1 MTTARRVDILNFN
14 FFDWSGERVFT
25 GGAER
30 YVYDLALLCRRLGL
44 RARFIQN
51 GNVAFER
58 TFNGIDV
65 LGVPAAKSMDFP
77 AMSRAFAELTRDAA
91 LIIASPLEL
100 ACRLDLSP
108 PVIGINH
115 GIHWDSPSNRR
126 STFSLARFSSIFEA
140 LDVVTR
146 CVCVDTNFGNWL
158 QSIDGRTVPLLEYI
172 PNYVDTQHFH
182 PEKKRFDLKR
192 LNVLFP
198 RRLCEER
205 GFRDVLE
212 AFDSLLPRH
221 REIALHLCGSGLPV
235 DEQLAREFLARHPG
249 RVHWSELAMEE
260 MPKAYVESHVVLV
273 PSTYSE
279 GASLACIEA
288 MACNNAVIAS
298 TVGGLPNLI
307 IDGYNGL
314 LIRPG
319 VRSLTVAVEHLLA
332 DRALLATLARNA
344 LGVSAS
350 LSRVQW
356 ETRWSEVLS
365 TCLPLQLKT
374 TPAAV
379 GDGVA
384 KATTRRT
391 VARSATQDR
400 FSAAQGSDAEPAQ
413 RARRWMHE
421 ALRKHDLA
429 ALEHA
434 QLVADRDRFSA
445 LHAAAVAA
453 QAAVAIARDQAL
465 AQIATAHLERARLD
479 AALGAALLERD
490 AANTARTTLATER
503 DTAQLERDHALAE
516 RDAEIAGR
524 QAALAERA
532 DALATRDGAIAE
544 RDAALAERD
553 AAGALRNRSISE
565 RDAAEVSRQHMAV
578 ERDRAAQERDSVGR
592 ERDAAQVELATLSE
606 ALRATQEAK
615 NWVEQ
620 QHYWASSEL
629 KSIKTSTGWHLLQ
642 VLYKI
647 RFALFPRGSRREAL
661 AKGTMHAQRQWR
673 HAWRRRPRAPR
684 LAPATTH
691 TVPADPGT
699 LTGPSQAP
707 VASRPLPAPTP
718 YAVVCLPLIDWHFRF
733 QRPQQVARR
742 FARNQ
747 HPVYFARLKFGT
759 TLAATHLEPGIEGLE
774 LPGLADLNP
783 YQSSLEPAQAERMAD
798 ALLAHLEHRQTEH
811 FVCIVELPFWTPLAQ
826 ILQRR
831 SGCDIVYDCM
841 DHHAGFSTNGAQMVA
856 EEERLLACADLVIT
870 SSTALHDQVT
880 PRARAVA
887 LVHNAADYE
896 HFVTTATGEHNPV
909 ERLVIGYYG
918 AIADWFDSDLVAAIA
933 RLRPGWRFVLVGST
947 FSADTEPLTA
957 SANIE
962 LTGEKPYAELPRIM
976 GPWDCCLIPFKRTP
990 LTEATNPVKVY
1001 EMLAAGK
1008 PIVAV
1013 GLPEL
1018 EPIASRGLVAISERA
1033 QDFVTA
1039 IERMV
1044 LGDTPQRQATRRAY
1058 ARENDWESRQQQFA
1072 AAIATIRP
1080 LVSVIVVTYNN
1091 LAFNRQCLAS
1101 VLEDTDYPAIEVI
1114 VVDNASAD
1122 GTAAFLRELAAR
1134 EPRVRIVLNADNR
1147 GFSAANNQGA
1157 ELARGRYLCFL
1168 NNDTVVHGAW
1178 LSTLIGHLR
1187 RHPGLGLVG
1196 PVTNAI
1202 GNAAKIPVGYSTPA
1216 DMPAWADP
1224 YCAAHAGELHEISML
1239 AFFCVAM
1246 PRYIWDRVGTLDERF
1261 GAGMFEDDDYNRR
1274 VRAAG
1279 FEVRLALDSF
1289 VHHWQKASFN
1299 LLGSEEYLRIYRENE
1314 TLYHAKWQP
1323 SASTQEPPPD
1333 ELTPLRQHAK
1343 RSKGTVIFAPSV
1355 GWAID
1360 LVQRPH
1366 HLARVLARDGYT
1378 VVFDCSNDVNDFKV
1392 LKGVERG
1399 LFLYSG
1405 DAAKLTSL
1413 PNALLWTFTYN
1424 YDFRNHFPPAT
1435 PVVYDW
1441 IDDLSVFPYDQACL
1455 STTHERALRE
1465 ATMVTCVARR
1475 LHAAAVQIRTDAIYL
1490 PNAVEEGRFDREPQ
1504 PNIARSD
1511 PALQTVL
1518 ESGKPI
1524 AGYYGAFAEW
1534 FDYDLLLRTAELR
1547 PEWSFLLIGPDL
1559 DGSLNRAALDR
1570 IPNICWL
1577 GPRDYLLL
1585 PGYLH
1590 LFDVATIPFRINSIT
1605 TATSPLKLYEY
1616 FAAGKPIV
1624 STPMPECTTFP
1635 EVHVAATAEAFAAA
1649 LDSARASAKDPEV
1662 RRQLVALAAQNT
1674 WAGRAR
1680 TVLRALHACGSLGSG
1695 PSAMDQRT
1703 TMERFRDRESS
1714 ANRQFFRALAAHL
1727 GPLADD
1733 PALAEIFTYAIAA
1746 NDRGREE
1753 AHKIAALT
1761 PLASKRTLDV
1771 DCTYGGLLV
1780 ALARLGAVPEGIDSN
1795 PGLLKLARQNFND
1808 AGYDFLLYEL
1818 DVAGAGDIAKLS
1830 RRYDVITCNACLERA
1845 PDAATAIRRI
1855 AMMLKDDGIAVCD
1868 LPNRDA
1874 VARVLAAGP
1883 QRLFG
1888 LAPLDGKD
1896 LLAPAAAGASE
1907 ADPTWRYF
1915 PSLGEYEA
1923 MFAAAGL
1930 DMALAPGAS
1939 SEDMQSAADEGLAA
1953 LRQSLSARLRE
1964 LPEAMRSRARTLVN
1978 EYLAEADA
1986 TSRRGG
1992 EAGRAFGAR
2001 YQSPYLRVVAR
2012 PRADARHT
2020 ATTFVHSPEP
2030 AVASVASAA
2039 TAQSQVTTPGTSPR
2053 DDLTPVQQSL
2063 MARFRHLE
2071 TPANR
2076 NFFRALCVH
2085 SAGSANDPCLPMY
2098 FEFAISANDRGRV
2111 AADIIERLVPLAGK
2125 RALDIGCAYG
2135 GFLVALS
2142 ERGAEP
2148 VGVDIDP
2155 QLLRLGDHNFR
2166 DIGRTLPTYCKDVTN
2181 SEDIAPFLDRF
2192 DIITCNDVI
2201 EHVTNP
2207 AATIQHVAAMLRED
2221 GLAYFEIPNRDA
2233 WAAVASDG
2241 HYQLFGIT
2249 QLGYDDASAYFAA
2262 HAPGVPYGVGHYL
2275 SLAEYQTLFEAAGL
2289 EPSLLNAAGDGGSVA
2304 DTEAGLAGLRT
2315 SLASRLESVPP
2326 DVRAITLAAVERYL
2340 AEVAATPR
2348 RTEQEQRAFLLRYAT
2363 GFWRIAV
2370 RKSTQ
2375 HATTVRA
2382 NNGAR
2387 RQPGAAGAAAALP
2400 SLPAAL
2406 SGRRFVE
2413 GRCNVCG
2420 KATRFFYTAPAL
2432 YREELT
2438 CEHCRTTSRY
2448 RSIAR
2453 GLLAAIAQ
2461 HAGVEVSA
2469 LAELPARGVQQR
2481 LRLYDTQPPFYFEP
2495 CAYPLPELLRRCDWI
2510 DLTLSCFKPE
2520 ITPGAALGQGVTN
2533 QNLEALT
2540 FADGSFDIVVTSDV
2554 MEHVRLDDR
2563 AHREIARV
2571 LKPGGHYL
2579 FTVPHFRDRHDTL
2592 VRVRVADPEDS
2603 SRDEYLTEPEYHGDA
2618 NAGGTAGVLSYR
2630 SYGTV
2635 LDDELSAL
2643 GFDVSYTKADFPDVG
2658 ILNTELFHC
2667 SKR

>member
-1 MTTARRVDILNFN
+1 MSTARRVDILNFN
-14 FFDWSGERVFT
+14 FFDWSGERLFT

-30 YVYDLALLCRRLGL
+30 YVYDLALLCRKLGL
-44 RARFIQN
+44 RPRFIQN

-58 TFNGIDV
+58 TFSGIDV

-100 ACRLDLSP
+100 ACRLNLSP

-158 QSIDGRTVPLLEYI
+158 QSIDGRTLPLLEYI

-182 PEKKRFDLKR
+182 PEKKRFDQKR

-212 AFDSLLPRH
+212 AFDSLLTRH
-221 REIALHLCGSGLPV
+221 PEIALHLCGSGLPV
-235 DEQLAREFLARHPG
+235 DEQLARDFLARHPG
-249 RVHWSELAMEE
+249 RVHWSELPMEE
-260 MPKAYVESHVVLV
+260 MPQAYAESHVVLV

-319 VRSLTVAVEHLLA
+319 VRSLTVALERLVA
-332 DRALLATLARNA
+332 DRSLVATLARNA
-344 LGVSAS
+344 LGVSAA
-350 LSRVQW
+350 LSRAQW
-356 ETRWSEVLS
+356 ETRWSDVLS
-365 TCLPLQLKT
+365 TCLPMELK
-374 TPAAV
+374 AAPPTA
-379 GDGVA
+379 GDA
-384 KATTRRT
+384 ATKATTRRAG
-391 VARSATQDR
+391 ARAATRDR
-400 FSAAQGSDAEPAQ
+400 FAPAPGSDDEPTR
-413 RARRWMHE
+413 RARHWMHE
-421 ALRKHDLA
+421 ALRKHDRA
-429 ALEHA
+429 ALEHS
-434 QLVADRDRFSA
+434 QLAADRDSIAA

-453 QAAVAIARDQAL
+453 HAAATIEHDQAL
-465 AQIATAHLERARLD
+465 AQLAAADVERGRLD
-479 AALGAALLERD
+479 AALGIALLERD
-490 AANTARTTLATER
+490 AASAARATLTTER
-503 DTAQLERDHALAE
+503 DAAQRERDHALAE
-516 RDAEIAGR
+516 RDAETVAR
-524 QAALAERA
+524 EAALAERA
-532 DALATRDGAIAE
+532 DALATRDVAAAERDVAMTKRDVAMTE
-544 RDAALAERD
+544 RDAALAQRDRSLGERD
-553 AAGALRNRSISE
+553 AA
-565 RDAAEVSRQHMAV
+565 DVSRQQMTL
-578 ERDRAAQERDSVGR
+578 ERDRAALERDSVR
-592 ERDAAQVELATLSE
+592 QELDAAQAELATLNES
-606 ALRATQEAK
+606 LRATQEAK

-661 AKGTMHAQRQWR
+661 AKRTMHAQRQWR
-673 HAWRRRPRAPR
+673 RVWRQRPRAPR
-684 LAPATTH
+684 LAPSTTE
-691 TVPADPGT
+691 TPVPDPGT
-699 LTGPSQAP
+699 QADP
-707 VASRPLPAPTP
+707 PQVPLASRPLPAAAP
-718 YAVVCLPLIDWHFRF
+718 YAVVCLPLIEWRFRF
-733 QRPQQVARR
+733 QRPQQLARR
-742 FARNQ
+742 FARKQ
-747 HPVYFARLKFGT
+747 HPVYFARLTFGAS
-759 TLAATHLEPGIEGLE
+759 LDATHLEPGVEGLE
-774 LPGLADLNP
+774 LPGPADLNP
-783 YQSSLEPAQAERMAD
+783 YQSPLETALAERMAD
-798 ALLAHLEHRQTEH
+798 ALLAHLKQRQTEH
-811 FVCIVELPFWTPLAQ
+811 FVCIVQLPFWTPLAQ

-841 DHHAGFSTNGAQMVA
+841 DHHAGFSTNAPQMVA
-856 EEERLLACADLVIT
+856 EEERLLARADLVVT
-870 SSTALHDQVT
+870 SSRALHEQVA
-880 PRARAVA
+880 PRARSVA
-887 LVHNAADYE
+887 LVRNAADYE
-896 HFVTTATGEHNPV
+896 HFASTATSEHNPV
-909 ERLVIGYYG
+909 ERLLIGYYG

-957 SANIE
+957 CANIE
-962 LTGEKPYAELPRIM
+962 LTGEKPYAELPQIIA
-976 GPWDCCLIPFKRTP
+976 PWDCCIIPFQRIP

-1001 EMLAAGK
+1001 EMLAAAK

-1018 EPIASRGLVAISERA
+1018 EPIATQGLLAIAEGH
-1033 QDFVTA
+1033 QDFVAA

-1044 LGDTPQRQATRRAY
+1044 VGDMPARQAARRAY
-1058 ARENDWESRQQQFA
+1058 AAQNDWAARQQQFD
-1072 AAIATIRP
+1072 AAIAAIRP
-1080 LVSVIVVTYNN
+1080 LVSVIIVTYNN
-1091 LAFNRQCLAS
+1091 LGFNRQCLAS

-1122 GTAAFLRELAAR
+1122 GTPAFLRELAAR
-1134 EPRVRIVLNADNR
+1134 EPRLRIVLNTDNR

-1168 NNDTVVHGAW
+1168 NNDTIVHGAW

-1187 RHPGLGLVG
+1187 RHPSLGLVG

-1202 GNAAKIPVGYSTPA
+1202 GNAAKIPVGYNTPA
-1216 DMPAWADP
+1216 DMPAWADL
-1224 YCAAHAGELHEISML
+1224 YCAAHVGELHEISML
-1239 AFFCVAM
+1239 AFFCVAL
-1246 PRYIWDRVGTLDERF
+1246 PRHVWDRVGNLDERF

-1299 LLGSEEYLRIYRENE
+1299 LLGGEEYLRIYRENE
-1314 TLYHAKWQP
+1314 TLYHAKWEP
-1323 SASTQEPPPD
+1323 SATQELPSD

-1343 RSKGTVIFAPSV
+1343 LSKGMVIFAPSV
-1355 GWAID
+1355 GWDID
-1360 LVQRPH
+1360 LAQRPH
-1366 HLARVLARDGYT
+1366 HLARALARDGYT
-1378 VVFDCSNDVNDFKV
+1378 VVFDCSNDVNDFKS
-1392 LKGVERG
+1392 LKEVERG

-1405 DAAKLTSL
+1405 EAAKLTAL

-1441 IDDLSVFPYDQACL
+1441 IDDLSVFPYDQASL
-1455 STTHERALRE
+1455 SANHERALRE
-1465 ATMVTCVARR
+1465 ATLVTCVARR
-1475 LHAAAVQIRTDAIYL
+1475 LHDEAVQTRTDAIYL
-1490 PNAVEEGRFDREPQ
+1490 PNAVEAGRFDREPQ
-1504 PNIARSD
+1504 PNMARSD
-1511 PALQTVL
+1511 VALRTVL

-1534 FDYDLLLRTAELR
+1534 FDYDLLLRTAELQ
-1547 PEWSFLLIGPDL
+1547 PDWSFVLIGPDL
-1559 DGSLNRAALDR
+1559 DGSLGRAALDR
-1570 IPNICWL
+1570 LPNICWL

-1590 LFDVATIPFRINSIT
+1590 LFDVATIPFQINSIT

-1616 FAAGKPIV
+1616 FAAGKPVV
-1624 STPMPECTTFP
+1624 STPMPECMTFA
-1635 EVHVAATAEAFAAA
+1635 EVHIAATAETFAAA
-1649 LDSARASAKDPEV
+1649 LDSARASAKGRDV
-1662 RRQLVALAAQNT
+1662 RQRLVALAAQNT
-1674 WAGRAR
+1674 WSARAR

-1695 PSAMDQRT
+1695 PSAMGQRT
-1703 TMERFRDRESS
+1703 TMQRFHDRETPT
-1714 ANRQFFRALAAHL
+1714 NRQFFRALAAHL
-1727 GPLADD
+1727 GPLGDD
-1733 PALAEIFTYAIAA
+1733 PALSEIFTYAITA
-1746 NDRGREE
+1746 NDRGRDEVR
-1753 AHKIAALT
+1753 KLAALT
-1761 PLASKRTLDV
+1761 PLAGKRTLDV

-1780 ALARLGAVPEGIDSN
+1780 ALAELGAHPEGIDPN
-1795 PGLLKLARQNFND
+1795 PGLLKLARHNIRD
-1808 AGYDFLLYEL
+1808 AGYDFPLYEL
-1818 DVAGAGDIAKLS
+1818 DLAGTGDARLAH
-1830 RRYDVITCNACLERA
+1830 RYDVITCNAFLERA
-1845 PDAATAIRRI
+1845 QDAAMAIRRI
-1855 AMMLKDDGIAVCD
+1855 ASMLKEDGIAVYD

-1883 QRLFG
+1883 RRLFG

-1896 LLAPAAAGASE
+1896 LPALDAAGPLD
-1907 ADPTWRYF
+1907 ADPTLRYF
-1915 PSLGEYEA
+1915 PSFEEYEA
-1923 MFAAAGL
+1923 MFAASGF
-1930 DMALAPGAS
+1930 DMALVSDAS
-1939 SEDMQSAADEGLAA
+1939 GEDMQSAADEGLAA
-1953 LRQSLSARLRE
+1953 LRQSLSDRLRE
-1964 LPEAMRSRARTLVN
+1964 LPESMRSRAKTLVKQ
-1978 EYLAEADA
+1978 YLAKVDVA
-1986 TSRRGG
+1986 SRRGF

-2001 YQSPYLRVVAR
+2001 YQSRYLRVVALPR
-2012 PRADARHT
+2012 PDAHRT
-2020 ATTFVHSPEP
+2020 ATTLAHPTDLSVATTP
-2030 AVASVASAA
+2030 AVSAE
-2039 TAQSQVTTPGTSPR
+2039 G
-2053 DDLTPVQQSL
+2053 DLTLVQQAL

-2076 NFFRALCVH
+2076 NFFRALCTH
-2085 SAGSANDPCLPMY
+2085 LADGANNPSLPMY
-2098 FEFAISANDRGRV
+2098 FGFAISANDRGRA

-2135 GFLVALS
+2135 GFLVALA

-2148 VGVDIDP
+2148 IGVDTDP
-2155 QLLRLGDHNFR
+2155 QLLRLGEHNFR
-2166 DIGRTLPTYCKDVTN
+2166 DTGLSLPTYCKDVTK

-2201 EHVTNP
+2201 EHVTSP
-2207 AATIQHVAAMLRED
+2207 AATIRHVAAMLRED

-2233 WAAVASDG
+2233 WASVASDG

-2249 QLGYDDASAYFAA
+2249 QLNRDDARAYFAA
-2262 HAPGVPYGVGHYL
+2262 HAPGVPYGVEHYL
-2275 SLAEYQTLFEAAGL
+2275 SLGQYQALFEAAGL

-2304 DTEAGLAGLRT
+2304 DTEAGLAELRA
-2315 SLASRLESVPP
+2315 SLADRLESVPRAVR
-2326 DVRAITLAAVERYL
+2326 DVTRAAVEHYL
-2340 AEVAATPR
+2340 AEAAAIPR
-2348 RTEQEQRAFLLRYAT
+2348 TNEEEQRAFLSRYAT

-2370 RKSTQ
+2370 RKSTRRATSAQ
-2375 HATTVRA
+2375 PNKHA
-2382 NNGAR
+2382 GS
-2387 RQPGAAGAAAALP
+2387 QPAVVSAAPALQ

-2406 SGRRFVE
+2406 LGRRFVE

-2420 KATRFFYTAPAL
+2420 NLTRFFYTAPAL

-2461 HAGVEVSA
+2461 RAGVEASA
-2469 LAELPARGVQQR
+2469 LAELPARGVKQR

-2510 DLTLSCFKPE
+2510 DLTLSCFKPD
-2520 ITPGAALGQGVTN
+2520 ITPGAALGEGVTN

-2540 FADGSFDIVVTSDV
+2540 FADSSFDIVVTSDV

-2592 VRVRVADPEDS
+2592 VRVRVADPEDR